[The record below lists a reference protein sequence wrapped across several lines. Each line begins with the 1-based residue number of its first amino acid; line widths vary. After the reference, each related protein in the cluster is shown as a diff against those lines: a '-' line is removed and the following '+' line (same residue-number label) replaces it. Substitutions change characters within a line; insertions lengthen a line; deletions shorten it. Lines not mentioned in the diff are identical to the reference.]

1 MKIVEYLKQINW
13 FDQESKFNI
22 LHFKF
27 GKERKPITH
36 YMKIG
41 VILRLSLNVLSF
53 LPGVDEER
61 MFNLIDEA
69 QLHLGVDLLNDYIIQ
84 DKELLTYRI
93 RRRVQKAIEEYKSK
107 NES

>member
-1 MKIVEYLKQINW
+1 MSWFNKLKW
-13 FDQESKFNI
+13 FDQDNKFNI
-22 LHFKF
+22 VHFKF

>member
-1 MKIVEYLKQINW
+1 MSWFNKLKW
-13 FDQESKFNI
+13 FDQDNKFNI
-22 LHFKF
+22 VHFKF

-69 QLHLGVDLLNDYIIQ
+69 QLHLGVDLLNDYIIR

>member
-1 MKIVEYLKQINW
+1 MSWFNKLKW
-13 FDQESKFNI
+13 FDQNNKFNI
-22 LHFKF
+22 VHFKF